1 MSGKGWFVLSILLV
15 LIFIQHG
22 DCKGEANHASNGGA
36 FARTEGT
43 RFVMNGRPFYI
54 NGFNAYWMMY
64 MASDPSSRAKVTSA
78 FQQAS
83 RYGMNVARTW
93 AFNDGRGTDRP
104 LQPSPGSY
112 NENTFKGLDFVISEA
127 KKFGVYVILSFVNNF
142 SDFGGRKQY
151 VQWARDRGQPISSD
165 DDFYSNAVIK
175 GYYKDHIKT
184 VLTRINSITRVA
196 YKDDPTIFAWEL
208 INEPRCQSDVSG
220 ALLQQWVTEMAAH
233 VKSIDSEHLLEIGLE
248 GFYGETTPDKKQYN
262 PGNLE
267 FGSDFIAT
275 NLLPQIDFA
284 TIHIYAD
291 QWLSGQS
298 EEAQA
303 GFVDRWV
310 QAHIQD
316 CNTVVK
322 KPLLMAE
329 FGKSYKLPGY
339 VLQKRDAYFGK
350 IYSDIY
356 SSASRGGSC
365 VGGLFWQLMAP
376 NMDTF
381 RDGYEV
387 VLEQSPT
394 TATVIAQQSRK
405 LNGLKASLAI
415 NVTRT

>member
-1 MSGKGWFVLSILLV
+1 
-15 LIFIQHG
+15 
-22 DCKGEANHASNGGA
+22 
-36 FARTEGT
+36 
-43 RFVMNGRPFYI
+43 MNGRPFYI

-83 RYGMNVARTW
+83 RYGMKVARTW

-112 NENTFKGLDFVISEA
+112 NEDTFKGLDFVISEA

-291 QWLSGQS
+291 QWLSGES

-322 KPLLMAE
+322 KPLLVAE

-381 RDGYEV
+381 GDGYEV

-405 LNGLKASLAI
+405 LNGLKVNFLALDQHVSVLGCGEDLMKLVSMDVDYNI
-415 NVTRT
+415 SEFELH